1 MLWNIYVWS
10 CNRRAEVNL
19 RSQEVSKLGVLTGR
33 LHFYRWFW
41 NFLFTGRIDY
51 RLLVNS
57 VWLLTSI
64 LLHSNA
70 AVFQAA
76 TAGDHVHKRST
87 LTVLNDV
94 RRCSQFGLQHYA
106 LRLLSCKSYCIDN
119 WRYSG
124 HQIAKLYCPE
134 DRKSPIL
141 VDGLQ
146 PNRFAL
152 PCLRYSLPGNLDQY
166 EKGRWISDV
175 EAQLLLLKMRFE

>member
-1 MLWNIYVWS
+1 M
-10 CNRRAEVNL
+10 
-19 RSQEVSKLGVLTGR
+19 GVLPGR
-33 LHFYRWFW
+33 LHFHRRFW
-41 NFLFTGRIDY
+41 NFLFTGRIGH

-87 LTVLNDV
+87 LTVLNGV
-94 RRCSQFGLQHYA
+94 RRCSQFDLQHYA
-106 LRLLSCKSYCIDN
+106 LRLLRCKSYCIDN
-119 WRYSG
+119 WLYSG
-124 HQIAKLYCPE
+124 HQIARLGSNE
-134 DRKSPIL
+134 DRQSPIL

-146 PNRFAL
+146 PNRFPL
-152 PCLRYSLPGNLDQY
+152 PCLRCRLPGNLDQY

-175 EAQLLLLKMRFE
+175 EAQLLLLKMRFERGFKSSLIHLICLRQACK